1 MKNLILTICTLA
13 LIVFCSNTF
22 VDVTESQ
29 ILVGTEEVCALAGN
43 PDYTLVL
50 DTGHAFKQDGA
61 MWSVPIGDALV
72 SNEQGFNTGMEAL
85 VELELVQGTY
95 NGKGNTI
102 EGQSYVGVD
111 SRAISKYMPG
121 MLDTAMVY
129 MEKDATEKQPMTI
142 INPSALPYITI
153 NATKELNHRTALLE
167 TKIEQLEETE
177 IRLNTLQRQLDD
189 LEERFNNL
197 NGDDVQNAVPQIVQK
212 EVVQLG
218 SKPEL
223 FQNYPNPVSSRT
235 TIPYFLSDDVK
246 NAHIIVSNMLGQ
258 QIKQIPVEGK
268 GRSEITLNLKV
279 SPSAYGTYT
288 YTLIADGELIAA
300 KSMVLTK

>member
-1 MKNLILTICTLA
+1 MKNLILTICGIA
-13 LIVFCSNTF
+13 LIVLCSNTF

-29 ILVGTEEVCALAGN
+29 ILVGTEDVCALAGN

-50 DTGHAFKQDGA
+50 DIGHAFKQDGA
-61 MWSVPIGDALV
+61 MWSVPVGKALITGG
-72 SNEQGFNTGMEAL
+72 EDFDTGMEVLA
-85 VELELVQGTY
+85 ELKLVQGMY

-102 EGQSYVGVD
+102 EGQPYVGVD

-121 MLDTAMVY
+121 MLDTVMVY
-129 MEKDATEKQPMTI
+129 MEKGATEKQPMTV

-153 NATKELNHRTALLE
+153 NATKELNRRTALLE
-167 TKIEQLEETE
+167 TQIQQVEETE
-177 IRLNTLQRQLDD
+177 IRLNTLQRQLDE

-197 NGDDVQNAVPQIVQK
+197 NGNDVQSAALQVLEK
-212 EVVQLG
+212 EVVQPEIL
-218 SKPEL
+218 PEL

-235 TIPYFLSDDVK
+235 TIPYFLPDNVN
-246 NAHIIVSNMLGQ
+246 NAHIIISNMLGQ

-288 YTLIADGELIAA
+288 YTLVADGEIVVA
-300 KSMVLTK
+300 KNMILTK